1 MKQFLSRALTLF
13 REDDVGIVQTPQ
25 HFINPDPVQN
35 NLDAIEVMPDEQ
47 RYFFDVLMPAKDAW
61 GTAFCCGTSSVIRMA
76 ALAKIGGMPT
86 EFVTEDYLLT
96 LRMQRNG
103 YRTIYLN
110 EWLSLGLAPEGLK
123 EYVTQRSRW
132 CLGFM
137 QIIRGKDGPFYLG
150 NKLRFRDRLSLIE
163 SLLYCTAGFAFR
175 LACLAVP
182 ILYLVFNVRALDVDL
197 VSGVSHFL
205 PYYVSQIV
213 VISWLSERRVLPI
226 VTDLTQLLAAREVL
240 RAAVVGLLRP
250 GNRKFQVTAKGGD
263 RSIRLVQ
270 WRMLVMF
277 SLLLALT
284 IAGVVVT
291 FTLDPQRSW
300 QGSAAVALYWS
311 WYNIAILVAA
321 VAVCVERPR
330 FRKNERLPVSDVAWI
345 GAAGEWHAFPMR
357 DVSISGMRLVG
368 HAPSK
373 TGNAISVRVGG
384 EELPG
389 RIVRDLPG
397 EFAIAVDDTIE
408 ARRAMINLVHSGRF
422 HQTQKRVSARRVAQ
436 RMLIRVLG

>member
-1 MKQFLSRALTLF
+1 MLL
-13 REDDVGIVQTPQ
+13 
-25 HFINPDPVQN
+25 
-35 NLDAIEVMPDEQ
+35 
-47 RYFFDVLMPAKDAW
+47 PAKDAW
-61 GTAFCCGTSSVIRMA
+61 GAAFCCGTSSVIRFA
-76 ALAKIGGMPT
+76 AAGGRSAGFRPNS
-86 EFVTEDYLLT
+86 VTEDYLLT
-96 LRMQRNG
+96 LRMQGDGFTHRLSQRAAVARPRAG
-103 YRTIYLN
+103 RPQGIRHTARAAGASASCRSSAART
-110 EWLSLGLAPEGLK
+110 APISATSCG
-123 EYVTQRSRW
+123 
-132 CLGFM
+132 
-137 QIIRGKDGPFYLG
+137 
-150 NKLRFRDRLSLIE
+150 FRDRLSLIE
-163 SLLYCTAGFAFR
+163 SLLYWTAGFAFR
-175 LACLAVP
+175 LACLVVP

-205 PYYVSQIV
+205 PYYISQVV

-321 VAVCVERPR
+321 VAVCIERPR
-330 FRKNERLPVSDVAWI
+330 FRKNERLAVSDVAWV

-368 HAPSK
+368 HAPSAV
-373 TGNAISVRVGG
+373 GNAISVRVGG
-384 EELPG
+384 QELPA
-389 RIVRDLPG
+389 RIARDLPG
-397 EFAIAVDDTIE
+397 EFAISVDDTIE

-422 HQTQKRVSARRVAQ
+422 HQTQRSVSARRVAQ